1 MANVGFYSR
10 HLTDEDVDQIG
21 AATRSLINKGA
32 GQVKF
37 PFLILRLKKYT
48 VAYKL
53 SLYIGQPWPHFQ
65 VKIW

>member
-37 PFLILRLKKYT
+37 PFLILRFKYT
-48 VAYKL
+48 VAHKL
-53 SLYIGQPWPHFQ
+53 SLYIGQP
-65 VKIW
+65 